1 MAQRKIETKDEAY
14 ILYRDL
20 FDQWLAGRAMAA
32 GVETRLNT
40 KITGLTE
47 EGAKTKDNEIKGK
60 IIVGAD
66 GPVSRIGKL
75 AGIDIKGAGIAN
87 ALRCGKIAGECIVH
101 NGVKK
106 YEGLWKEELGRGL
119 KRNYK
124 LKQVLD
130 KWTNKYQDRISILLA
145 DIYPIVLPKQTFS

>member
-1 MAQRKIETKDEAY
+1 
-14 ILYRDL
+14 
-20 FDQWLAGRAMAA
+20 MAA